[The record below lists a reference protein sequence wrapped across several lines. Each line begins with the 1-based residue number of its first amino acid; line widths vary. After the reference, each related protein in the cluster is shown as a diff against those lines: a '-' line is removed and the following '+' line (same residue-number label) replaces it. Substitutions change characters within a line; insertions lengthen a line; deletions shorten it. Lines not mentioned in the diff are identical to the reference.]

1 MVNNQAVTKIYL
13 LGLSDS
19 INSSNIVI

>member
-1 MVNNQAVTKIYL
+1 MTNIL
-13 LGLSDS
+13 PLGLSDS

>member
-1 MVNNQAVTKIYL
+1 MTNIL
-13 LGLSDS
+13 PLELSDS